1 MNRYSQGIPG
11 SVSVMVVFLNHIS
24 PLDSQGSKMGINL
37 VDVIAWL
44 LLMYQEPLLEIQG
57 SAVV

>member
-1 MNRYSQGIPG
+1 
-11 SVSVMVVFLNHIS
+11 MVVFLNHIS
-24 PLDSQGSKMGINL
+24 PLDSQGIKMGINL
-37 VDVIAWL
+37 VDIIAWL